1 MVNSF
6 FVLPMITDYKKKVV
20 LLGFFILLVTLQLI
34 VQLSSSFAF
43 GADGYYYAAQ
53 VNSYVTKGRFFSPD
67 ASPILYGLVYFSKL
81 GNNIVVTNKVFVS
94 LLVGF
99 LFLASY
105 RLAFHLTNQ
114 VFTSILFGLIF
125 VSSSFLPH
133 FSFNFIKNLGGILFF
148 ILFLTEILILEK
160 KENQKKLKNYIRL
173 VFIFGLV
180 FLSHKITA
188 GISLCFL
195 LSWIW
200 KQIQF
205 QKKYGMYLFVAI
217 PFLLLGLT
225 FIFPNILHWNDIK
238 TILLEDLNFKI
249 LSPFYQYTKLYPEFA
264 LEQILFFLS
273 PWIYLLKRSK
283 LKNFQKSF
291 YDKLFVLFFL
301 LSLPIFSY
309 TAFSFPFRMFLLI
322 FIPGT
327 ILLLP
332 SLTKIKSKWMVTL
345 LCVLILPYQY
355 FTMNRGKEFNNQD
368 YKLYSILLPL
378 FQFPK
383 DTLII
388 VHQGFD
394 YFICYHKAGDA
405 FHFLP
410 EEKHKNRPI
419 YRIAY
424 GVSAEDY
431 KTFLPKDTKI
441 QYLPGFYSVL
451 EESKWQE
458 FLEKLPA
465 ESKKRI
471 LDWKNPNTHRTNT
484 MLRNETFKEKN
495 KKIL

>member
-1 MVNSF
+1 MANVSS
-6 FVLPMITDYKKKVV
+6 VLLMITDYKRK
-20 LLGFFILLVTLQLI
+20 GFVFGIFVILVSLQLF

-53 VNSYVTKGRFFSPD
+53 VNSYITKGRFFSPD
-67 ASPILYGLVYFSKL
+67 VSPILYGLVYFSKL
-81 GNNIVVTNKVFVS
+81 GNNIVLTNKVFVS

-99 LFLASY
+99 LFLAGY
-105 RLAFHLTNQ
+105 RLGVHLTSRRLI
-114 VFTSILFGLIF
+114 SILIGLIL

-160 KENQKKLKNYIRL
+160 LGNQRKPIHYIRL
-173 VFIFGLV
+173 VFIFGMV

-195 LSWIW
+195 IPWVL
-200 KQIQF
+200 KQIRF
-205 QKKYGMYLFVAI
+205 QKLYGIYLAIGLFFVLI
-217 PFLLLGLT
+217 GLT
-225 FIFPNILHWNDIK
+225 IIFPNLLHWEDLK
-238 TILLEDLNFKI
+238 TIILEESKFQF
-249 LSPFYQYTKLYPEFA
+249 LSPFYQYTKLYPEFV

-273 PWIYLLKRSK
+273 PLFYLFTRSK
-283 LKNFQKSF
+283 LEHFQKTF
-291 YDKLFVLFFL
+291 YDKLVVLFFL

-327 ILLLP
+327 ILILP
-332 SLTKIKSKWMVTL
+332 ALSQIKSKWMVTL
-345 LCVLILPYQY
+345 LCVLIFPYQY
-355 FTMNRGKEFNNQD
+355 FTMIRGKEFNNQD

-419 YRIAY
+419 YRIVY

-441 QYLPGFYSVL
+441 QYLPGFYSVI
-451 EESKWQE
+451 EERKWQE

-465 ESKKRI
+465 ESKNRI

-484 MLRNETFKEKN
+484 MLRNEIFKEKN
-495 KKIL
+495 KKI

>member
-1 MVNSF
+1 
-6 FVLPMITDYKKKVV
+6 MITDYKKKVL
-20 LLGFFILLVTLQLI
+20 LLGFFIFLVTLQLI
-34 VQLSSSFAF
+34 VQLSSTFAF

-53 VNSYVTKGRFFSPD
+53 VNSYITKGRFFSPD

-81 GNNIVVTNKVFVS
+81 GTNIVVTNKVFVS

-99 LFLASY
+99 LFLAGY
-105 RLAFHLTNQ
+105 RLAVHLTNQ
-114 VFTSILFGLIF
+114 VSTSLLFGLIL

-148 ILFLTEILILEK
+148 VLFLTEILILEK
-160 KENQKKLKNYIRL
+160 MGNQRKPIHYLRL

-188 GISLCFL
+188 GIALCFL
-195 LSWIW
+195 IPWIL
-200 KQIQF
+200 KQVRF
-205 QKKYGMYLFVAI
+205 QKLYGIYFAI
-217 PFLLLGLT
+217 GIAILLLGLT
-225 FIFPNILHWNDIK
+225 IIFPNLLHWEDLK
-238 TILLEDLNFKI
+238 TILFEESKFQF

-273 PWIYLLKRSK
+273 PIFYLFTRSK
-283 LKNFQKSF
+283 LEHFQKSF
-291 YDKLFVLFFL
+291 YDKLVVLYFL

-327 ILLLP
+327 ILIIP
-332 SLTKIKSKWMVTL
+332 SLTRIKSKWMVTL

-410 EEKHKNRPI
+410 EEKHKNRPL

-424 GVSAEDY
+424 GVSAEEY
-431 KTFLPKDTKI
+431 KTNLSKDTKI

-451 EESKWQE
+451 EEKHWQE
-458 FLEKLPA
+458 FLNKIPA

-484 MLRNETFKEKN
+484 MLRNESFKEKS
-495 KKIL
+495 KKI